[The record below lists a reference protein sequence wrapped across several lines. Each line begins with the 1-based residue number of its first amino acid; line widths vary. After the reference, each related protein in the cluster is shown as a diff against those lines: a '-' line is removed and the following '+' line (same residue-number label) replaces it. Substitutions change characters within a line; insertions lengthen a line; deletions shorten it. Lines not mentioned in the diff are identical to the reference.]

1 MPLFDLKLT
10 FAENGVDFTRDL
22 LAFIF
27 VFSGATNVINVD
39 MGSEFLRGFRV
50 LLLRRLAKVMIATAA
65 ISGAVLSPKLSLF
78 H

>member
-22 LAFIF
+22 LAFIL
-27 VFSGATNVINVD
+27 VFSGASNVINVD
-39 MGSEFLRGFRV
+39 MGLQE
-50 LLLRRLAKVMIATAA
+50 VMIAPAA
-65 ISGAVLSPKLSLF
+65 ISGAGLYPKLSLF